1 MRLTAHR
8 LRSQHLLHH
17 KGHLKGG
24 KKKYNETESYLNQLN
39 NLINASRS
47 DIKKRKKE
55 KRKKKNTPQS
65 NISIKK
71 EPHSN
76 SNHSKNSILSMVIGR
91 LIAQPSDPI

>member
-55 KRKKKNTPQS
+55 KRKKKTPPKA
-65 NISIKK
+65 ISVSKK
-71 EPHSN
+71 SHIQTPI
-76 SNHSKNSILSMVIGR
+76 ILKTPFYQWLLDG
-91 LIAQPSDPI
+91 L